1 MKSHRKYIAILF
13 LALSGFSILL
23 ISILLKGIIFNI
35 LVQVDNDLFTQ
46 FLLARERLRED
57 TKNVYSD
64 VVIIGIDDRALD
76 KLGVYSPQKYRRYH
90 VDVLAN
96 ILKER
101 PKAVVYDILFGDSHD
116 DPEVDRKLS
125 EVMKSGDVFSVC
137 FGSDHDRSGAMFE
150 PLGFDI
156 PQNLKMTFESEKG
169 FEPILPA
176 IFNSL
181 KGVGLANVYPDRDGM
196 LRKVPV
202 FFNVNDKL
210 YSTIAFEVFR
220 KINGTPHS
228 EILIENGK
236 ITSGETKIPVDN
248 YCRAYVNIDKK
259 HRIREISFY
268 DIWAGR
274 VPARF
279 FRDKVVFMAA
289 TATGLGDMKLV
300 PLYGYVAGVRVH
312 ANLLLNLIH
321 KNFIREVSG
330 KHYYILIFFASL
342 FYTYIFY
349 MRHELSPFKMITNYI
364 SDIGIVTKAGEIIL
378 KVALIN
384 RFYGAIKKMGKKS
397 YGLKIFF
404 LVFSEIR
411 QRLAPLLIHLV
422 ILYLALFLIFYQFN
436 IFIKPSA
443 VMIQLLISYIV
454 VLEFQRIDFSEILP
468 AGKRSK

>member
-1 MKSHRKYIAILF
+1 MKSHRKYVAIFF
-13 LALSGFSILL
+13 LALSGFFILL

-35 LVQVDNDLFTQ
+35 LVQIDNDLFTQ

-57 TKNVYSD
+57 TKTVYSD
-64 VVIIGIDDRALD
+64 VVLVGIDDRTLN
-76 KLGVYSPQKYRRYH
+76 KLGVYSPQKYRKYH

-96 ILKER
+96 ILKGQ

-125 EVMKSGDVFSVC
+125 EVMKKGHVFSVC
-137 FGSDHDRSGAMFE
+137 FGSDHDRSGGMFK

-156 PQNLKMTFESEKG
+156 PPNLNMTFESEKG

-181 KGVGLANVYPDRDGM
+181 EGVGLANVYPDRDGM

-202 FFNVNDKL
+202 FFNVNDKM

-220 KINGTPHS
+220 KINGIPHS
-228 EILIENGK
+228 EILIEDGK
-236 ITSGETKIPVDN
+236 ITSGGTTIPVDN

-259 HRIREISFY
+259 HRIREIPFY
-268 DIWAGR
+268 DVLAGR
-274 VPARF
+274 VPGRF
-279 FRDKVVFMAA
+279 FHDKVVFMAA

-300 PLYGYVAGVRVH
+300 PLYGYIAGVRIH
-312 ANLLLNLIH
+312 ANLLLNLIY
-321 KNFIREVSG
+321 KNFIREISG
-330 KHYYILIFFASL
+330 KHYYILIFLASL

-364 SDIGIVTKAGEIIL
+364 SDIGIATKAGEIIL
-378 KVALIN
+378 KVPLLN
-384 RFYGAIKKMGKKS
+384 RFYGVIKKKGKRS

-411 QRLAPLLIHLV
+411 QRLAPLFIHLV
-422 ILYLALFLIFYQFN
+422 ILYLALFLIFYEFN

-468 AGKRSK
+468 AGKSSK